1 VVAVTNADRIRA
13 MSTEELARW
22 LAYHRANVRLT
33 GNRTVGEPAVKAAL
47 EWLKEEVEVSAE

>member
-1 VVAVTNADRIRA
+1 MTNADRIRA